1 MNYNDFKNTCVALGS
16 KYDVSVD
23 VKYYDMSKYGHE
35 DWFQAAF
42 EVDHFGGIAAIVSF
56 FEDNLWYE
64 ASEFGRRIFT
74 RWEEME
80 EWLAYNIADTRMNR
94 HIEMFNCD

>member
-1 MNYNDFKNTCVALGS
+1 MNYNDFKLRCENTA
-16 KYDVSVD
+16 KKFDVNVD
-23 VKYYDMSKYGHE
+23 VKLHDMSRYGRE

-56 FEDNLWYE
+56 FEDNLWYDAE
-64 ASEFGRRIFT
+64 GVHKIFT

-80 EWLAYNIADTRMNR
+80 EWIVYDIAMERAARENV
-94 HIEMFNCD
+94 EMINCD